1 MLGLVAAQLKYKAER
16 GTWAYKKPVWV
27 DVGGG
32 TGWNIEAMGKV
43 LDVPTF
49 FADVYLIDLSPS
61 LCQVARKR
69 FARLGWTNVKVVCQD
84 ARSFR
89 LDHAGVKADGSER
102 EKSATPDA
110 QADLITFSYS
120 LSMIPD
126 YYSVVDSLSCLLSPS
141 GLVGVVDF
149 YVQSVVETTGRNYIG
164 GSIQRHVNWVS
175 RNFWRAWFELDRVGL
190 EGAKRVS
197 IPIKRA
203 TILILNSI
211 ANA

>member
-1 MLGLVAAQLKYKAER
+1 MLGLVAAQLKYKAAK
-16 GTWAYKKPVWV
+16 GAWSYKKPIWV

-32 TGWNIEAMGKV
+32 TGWNIEAMGEV

-49 FADVYLIDLSPS
+49 FEGVYLVDLSTS
-61 LCQVARKR
+61 LCEVAQKR

-89 LDHAGVKADGSER
+89 LEQHTKARTEFRVFNKEGLLESDMGSAME
-102 EKSATPDA
+102 SH
-110 QADLITFSYS
+110 ADLITFSYS

-126 YYSVVDSLSCLLSPS
+126 YYSVVDSISSLLSPS

-149 YVQSVVETTGRNYIG
+149 YVQSVVETSGRNYIG

-190 EGAKRVS
+190 EGAKRVC
-197 IPIKRA
+197 
-203 TILILNSI
+203 ILC
-211 ANA
+211 

>member
-1 MLGLVAAQLKYKAER
+1 MLGLVAAQLKYKAAK
-16 GTWAYKKPVWV
+16 GAWSHKKPIWI

-32 TGWNIEAMGKV
+32 TGWNIEAMGEV

-49 FADVYLIDLSPS
+49 FEEVYLVDLSTS
-61 LCQVARKR
+61 LCEVAQKR
-69 FARLGWTNVKVVCQD
+69 FARLGWSNVKVVCQD

-89 LDHAGVKADGSER
+89 LEQHAKASTNFQTFNKSDLPASEII
-102 EKSATPDA
+102 STPES

-126 YYSVVDSLSCLLSPS
+126 YYSVVDSISCLLSHS

-149 YVQSVVETTGRNYIG
+149 YVQSVVETSGRNYIG

-190 EGAKRVS
+190 EGAKRVCV
-197 IPIKRA
+197 PY
-203 TILILNSI
+203 
-211 ANA
+211 